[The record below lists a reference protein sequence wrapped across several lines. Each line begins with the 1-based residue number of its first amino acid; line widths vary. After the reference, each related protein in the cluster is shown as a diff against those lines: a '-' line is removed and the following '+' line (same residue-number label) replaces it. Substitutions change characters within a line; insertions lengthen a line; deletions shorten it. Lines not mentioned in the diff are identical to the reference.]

1 MSIRWPIAMITFFLI
16 CTLIS
21 NVMENQVAF
30 NNSQM
35 SQIQLMQQGQVTE
48 AKAQAQANSGT
59 GLSTSG
65 IIPLDAI
72 QAILKSLTM
81 EYSFLYT
88 VSTGYTETTCN
99 TAGGRWQSATNTCKI
114 PNDWY
119 LPFMVLLW
127 GPLVVVGLYFLVYL
141 FRG

>member
-21 NVMENQVAF
+21 NVLESQVAF
-30 NNSQM
+30 NNDQM
-35 SQIQLMQQGQVTE
+35 TQITQMQQGQVTE
-48 AKAQAQANSGT
+48 AKAQAQANAGT

-72 QAILKSLTM
+72 RAILKSLTM
-81 EYSFLYT
+81 EYSFLYEIR
-88 VSTGYTETTCN
+88 TGMTSATCS
-99 TAGGRWQSATNTCKI
+99 TAGGNWQDATSTCKI
-114 PNDWY
+114 PNVWY